1 MINRLLN
8 SSFIILSCVQEQRD
22 LCISYEEMI
31 NRLLNSS
38 FIILSCVQEQRDLYI
53 NYEERM
59 NRSLNSSF
67 IILSCVQDRRDLCI
81 NYEEMMNTS
90 YTQASSPCF
99 PGQVLLYQRVPVNIW
114 IKKKSSITY
123 AACVNMNNINHYV
136 LYILKSERSN
146 SIILNTVISTM

>member
-1 MINRLLN
+1 MMNRLLN

-38 FIILSCVQEQRDLYI
+38 FIILSCVQEQRDLCI
-53 NYEERM
+53 NYEEMM
-59 NRSLNSSF
+59 NRLLNSSF
-67 IILSCVQDRRDLCI
+67 IILFCVQDRRDLCI

-99 PGQVLLYQRVPVNIW
+99 PGQVLLYQRVPVNKW

-123 AACVNMNNINHYV
+123 AACVNMNIINHYV
-136 LYILKSERSN
+136 LKYPEIRK
-146 SIILNTVISTM
+146 I